1 VAQASQNQISQAGS
15 FEVGDLLTAQAR
27 RRPEAVAV
35 VDGARSL
42 NYKALNSRTNKLA
55 NALTSM
61 GISRGDRIAILS
73 ENSVEYLETTYAAAK
88 LGVILAA
95 LNWRLARNELTHCI
109 SLVQSKAMLVSTRF
123 AGALHD
129 TDWRGKTIFIGDE
142 YEQLLARNNDAEP
155 SVAVEPEDGLLIL
168 YTSGTTGLPK
178 GALISHRAELARMQL
193 SRLDLG
199 LVEEDGFIAW
209 APMFHM
215 VSLEHAL
222 HVLGMGGKSSS
233 SMAQIPNG

>member
-129 TDWRGKTIFIGDE
+129 TDWRGKTIFIGDDTNS
-142 YEQLLARNNDAEP
+142 Y
-155 SVAVEPEDGLLIL
+155 
-168 YTSGTTGLPK
+168 
-178 GALISHRAELARMQL
+178 
-193 SRLDLG
+193 
-199 LVEEDGFIAW
+199 
-209 APMFHM
+209 
-215 VSLEHAL
+215 
-222 HVLGMGGKSSS
+222 
-233 SMAQIPNG
+233 